1 MKKFFIVFLCLV
13 LCLSVFL
20 FPVSASS
27 VITDSAL
34 SFNMAFIGSSGTGLG
49 YYTSGYRP
57 ISGNE
62 SYTLSSE
69 LSSGSFN
76 SSSFISTVVNV
87 KKTDGSFLF
96 LAGEKVNFSFNK
108 FHFAIEIPRVD
119 TYDCDEFKQI
129 HIYLIYDD
137 DTSEIILP
145 EFEFDNTG
153 SIVLTGSFSAERNVK
168 EVKLDFIF
176 SPYSA
181 FNFNGSY
188 DYYYFMFCPP
198 TVLFD
203 VITRDSQMLEDIDS
217 SLDNAINGDVDA
229 KPPVN
234 STDFDVQAIQMENS
248 KNLQKSF

>member
-1 MKKFFIVFLCLV
+1 M
-13 LCLSVFL
+13 
-20 FPVSASS
+20 
-27 VITDSAL
+27 
-34 SFNMAFIGSSGTGLG
+34 
-49 YYTSGYRP
+49 
-57 ISGNE
+57 
-62 SYTLSSE
+62 
-69 LSSGSFN
+69 
-76 SSSFISTVVNV
+76 
-87 KKTDGSFLF
+87 F

-203 VITRDSQMLEDIDS
+203 VISRDSQMLEDIDS

-234 STDFDVQAIQMENS
+234 STDFDDLHDTENELMDNVQNYLDNGIGFFDNAVGSIMGVANGFQAIKLLTAPVFNLPFANDIILVSVSLGLIGSLLGLASLSSSNINKKGDLAKRS
-248 KNLQKSF
+248 KAYKEGYRAGFTKKNDKG